1 MEGSKFCSTQWLI
14 DISNIDV
21 FIAEYM
27 GVHVSP
33 TGPTGEIFRYTLQS
47 KTKEKM
53 FSLPKQI
60 PGKENI
66 FRMKI
71 LKGLGKNG

>member
-33 TGPTGEIFRYTLQS
+33 TGPTGEIFDMAFYLCFLCVDDVT
-47 KTKEKM
+47 
-53 FSLPKQI
+53 
-60 PGKENI
+60 
-66 FRMKI
+66 
-71 LKGLGKNG
+71 